1 MLEESFVIPA
11 PRTEAPLTAPALGW
25 GILGPGRIASVFSQ
39 SLAAHT
45 RQRIVAVG
53 SRSINTALNFAKRFD
68 GCDAVGSY
76 EEIVK
81 HPAVDIVYVS
91 TPHSFHHQCVMLAL
105 EAGKHVLV
113 EKPFAINAHQAKQMT
128 QTAQQKGLFLM
139 EAMWPRFLPAFD
151 SIRQILNEGILGEI
165 TSVVADLGEYFRPD
179 PAYRLFS
186 PDLAGGALLDLGVY
200 LVSLSS
206 FLVGTPNRVTA
217 VGQFTSTGVDAQVC
231 ALLENER
238 GALSTLFT
246 TLAAPTPTG
255 AFIAGTN
262 GTLRFDSPFYVPG
275 RITFT
280 SLDRSIERTRE
291 FDTRTPAAGLCY
303 EAAEAARRIAQGSIE
318 SPYMPLQESVSILET
333 LDRIREQLASHSSQ
347 VNTSHRE

>member
-1 MLEESFVIPA
+1 MIDESFLIPIS
-11 PRTEAPLTAPALGW
+11 RTEAPLAAPALGW
-25 GILGPGRIASVFSQ
+25 GIIGPGRIASAFAE

-53 SRSINTALNFAKRFD
+53 SRSIGTALNFAKRFD
-68 GCDAVGSY
+68 GCDAVRSY
-76 EEIVK
+76 EELVK
-81 HPAVDIVYVS
+81 HPAVDVIYVS

-113 EKPFAINAHQAKQMT
+113 EKPFAINVQQAKEMA

-151 SIRQILNEGILGEI
+151 SLRQILSEGILGEI

-179 PAYRLFS
+179 PAHRLFS

-206 FLVGTPNRVTA
+206 LVVGTPRRVTA

-231 ALLENER
+231 AVLQNER

-262 GTLRFDSPFYVPG
+262 GTLRLDSPFYVPG
-275 RITFT
+275 RITVT

-291 FDTRTPAAGLCY
+291 FNTRTPAAGLCY

-318 SPYMPLQESVSILET
+318 SPYMPLQESVTILET
-333 LDRIREQLASHSSQ
+333 LDQIREQLASH
-347 VNTSHRE
+347 

>member
-1 MLEESFVIPA
+1 MAMIDESFLIPI
-11 PRTEAPLTAPALGW
+11 PRTESPLDAPALGW
-25 GILGPGRIASVFSQ
+25 GIIGPGRIASAFAE

-45 RQRIVAVG
+45 RQRIVAAG
-53 SRSINTALNFAKRFD
+53 SLSINGALNFAKRFA
-68 GCDAVGSY
+68 GCAAVRSY
-76 EEIVK
+76 EELVR

-113 EKPFAINAHQAKQMT
+113 EKPFAINAHQAKQMAR
-128 QTAQQKGLFLM
+128 TAQEKGLFLM

-151 SIRQILNEGILGEI
+151 SVRQILSEGVLGEI
-165 TSVVADLGEYFRPD
+165 TSVIADLGEYFRPD
-179 PAYRLFS
+179 PTHRLFS

-206 FLVGTPNRVTA
+206 LLVGTPSRVTA

-231 ALLENER
+231 AVLQNER

-262 GTLRFDSPFYVPG
+262 GTLRLDSPFYVPG
-275 RITFT
+275 RITVT

-291 FDTRTPAAGLCY
+291 FDTRAPAAGLCY
-303 EAAEAARRIAQGSIE
+303 EAAEAARRIAQGYTE
-318 SPYMPLQESVSILET
+318 SPYMPLQESVAILET
-333 LDRIREQLASHSSQ
+333 LDRIREQFASS
-347 VNTSHRE
+347 

>member
-1 MLEESFVIPA
+1 MISESFLIPA
-11 PRTEAPLTAPALGW
+11 PRTEAPLDAPALGW
-25 GILGPGRIASVFSQ
+25 GIIGPGRIASAFAE

-53 SRSINTALNFAKRFD
+53 SRSIDTALNFAKRFE
-68 GCDAVGSY
+68 GCDALRSY
-76 EEIVK
+76 EELVK

-113 EKPFAINAHQAKQMT
+113 EKPFAINAQQATEMA

-151 SIRQILNEGILGEI
+151 SVRQILSEGILGEI
-165 TSVVADLGEYFRPD
+165 TGVVADLGEYFRPD
-179 PAYRLFS
+179 PAHRLFS
-186 PDLAGGALLDLGVY
+186 PDLAGGALSDLGVY

-206 FLVGTPNRVTA
+206 FLVGTPSHVTA

-231 ALLENER
+231 AILENRR

-255 AFIAGTN
+255 AFIAGTE
-262 GTLRFDSPFYVPG
+262 GVLRFDSPFYVPG
-275 RITFT
+275 RITVT
-280 SLDRSIERTRE
+280 SLDRSTERTRE
-291 FDTRTPAAGLCY
+291 FDVRTPAAGLCY
-303 EAAEAARRIAQGSIE
+303 EAAEAARRIAQGSTE
-318 SPYMPLQESVSILET
+318 SPYLPLQESVAILET
-333 LDRIREQLASHSSQ
+333 LDRIREQLASP
-347 VNTSHRE
+347 

>member
-1 MLEESFVIPA
+1 MIDQSFLVPA
-11 PRTEAPLTAPALGW
+11 PRTESPLDAPALGW
-25 GILGPGRIASVFSQ
+25 GIIGPGRIAAAFAA

-53 SRSINTALNFAKRFD
+53 SRSIDTALSFAKRFHR
-68 GCDAVGSY
+68 CDSVRSY
-76 EEIVK
+76 EELVK

-113 EKPFAINAHQAKQMT
+113 EKPFAVNAHQAREMA
-128 QTAQQKGLFLM
+128 QTSHQKGLFLM

-151 SIRQILNEGILGEI
+151 SVRQILSEGILGEI

-179 PAYRLFS
+179 PAHRLFS

-206 FLVGTPNRVTA
+206 LLVGTSSRVTA
-217 VGQFTSTGVDAQVC
+217 VGQFTSTGVDAQVS
-231 ALLENER
+231 AILENGR
-238 GALSTLFT
+238 GALSTLFM

-262 GTLRFDSPFYVPG
+262 GTLRLDSPFYVPG
-275 RITFT
+275 RMTVT

-291 FDTRTPAAGLCY
+291 FDIRTPAGGLCY
-303 EAAEAARRIAQGSIE
+303 EAAEAARRIAQGSTE
-318 SPYMPLQESVSILET
+318 SPYMPLHESVAILET
-333 LDRIREQLASHSSQ
+333 LDRIREQLASHKS
-347 VNTSHRE
+347 RA

>member
-1 MLEESFVIPA
+1 VIDESFLIPL
-11 PRTEAPLTAPALGW
+11 PRTESPLEAPALGW
-25 GILGPGRIASVFSQ
+25 GIIGPGRIASAFAE

-53 SRSINTALNFAKRFD
+53 SRSIDTALNFAKGFEE
-68 GCDAVGSY
+68 CDAVRSY
-76 EEIVK
+76 EELVE

-113 EKPFAINAHQAKQMT
+113 EKPFSINAYQAKEMA

-151 SIRQILNEGILGEI
+151 SVRQILSAGILGEI

-179 PAYRLFS
+179 PAHRLFS
-186 PDLAGGALLDLGVY
+186 RDLAGGALLDLGVY
-200 LVSLSS
+200 LMSLSS
-206 FLVGTPNRVTA
+206 LLVGAPSRVTA
-217 VGQFTSTGVDAQVC
+217 VGQLTSTGVDAQVC
-231 ALLENER
+231 AILENGR

-255 AFIAGTN
+255 AFIAGTK
-262 GTLRFDSPFYVPG
+262 GTLRLDSPFYVPG
-275 RITFT
+275 RITVT

-291 FDTRTPAAGLCY
+291 FDIRTPAGGLCY
-303 EAAEAARRIAQGSIE
+303 EAAEAARRIAQGSTE
-318 SPYMPLQESVSILET
+318 SPYMPLQESVAIIET
-333 LDRIREQLASHSSQ
+333 LDRIRDQLASH
-347 VNTSHRE
+347 

>member
-1 MLEESFVIPA
+1 MLDESFVIPP
-11 PRTEAPLTAPALGW
+11 PRTESPLTAPALGW
-25 GILGPGRIASVFSQ
+25 GILGPGRIASVLAE
-39 SLAAHT
+39 SLAEYT

-53 SRSINTALNFAKRFD
+53 SRSIDTALNFAKRFD

-76 EEIVK
+76 EELVK

-113 EKPFAINAHQAKQMT
+113 EKPFAINAHQARQMA
-128 QTAQQKGLFLM
+128 QTAQEKRLFLM

-151 SIRQILNEGILGEI
+151 SVRQILGEGILGEI

-179 PAYRLFS
+179 PAHRLFS
-186 PDLAGGALLDLGVY
+186 PNLAGGALLDLGVY

-206 FLVGTPNRVTA
+206 LLVGRSSRVTA

-231 ALLENER
+231 AVLENER

-255 AFIAGTN
+255 AFIAGTK
-262 GTLRFDSPFYVPG
+262 GTLRLESPFYVPG
-275 RITFT
+275 RITVA
-280 SLDRSIERTRE
+280 SVDRSIERSRE

-303 EAAEAARRIAQGSIE
+303 EAAEAARRIAQGSTE
-318 SPYMPLQESVSILET
+318 SPYMPLHESVAILET
-333 LDRIREQLASHSSQ
+333 LDRIRGQLTPH
-347 VNTSHRE
+347 

>member
-1 MLEESFVIPA
+1 MIDESFLIPI
-11 PRTEAPLTAPALGW
+11 PRTEAPLDAPALGW
-25 GILGPGRIASVFSQ
+25 GIIGPGRIASTFVE

-53 SRSINTALNFAKRFD
+53 SRSIDTALSFAKHFE
-68 GCDAVGSY
+68 GCDGVGSY
-76 EEIVK
+76 EELVK

-113 EKPFAINAHQAKQMT
+113 EKPFAINAEQAKEMA
-128 QTAQQKGLFLM
+128 QTAKHKGLFLM

-151 SIRQILNEGILGEI
+151 SVRQILGEGILGEI

-179 PAYRLFS
+179 PAHRLFS

-200 LVSLSS
+200 LLSLSS
-206 FLVGTPNRVTA
+206 LLVGTPSRVTA
-217 VGQFTSTGVDAQVC
+217 VGQLTSTGVDAQVS
-231 ALLENER
+231 AILGNDR

-246 TLAAPTPTG
+246 TLGAPTPTG

-262 GTLRFDSPFYVPG
+262 GTLRLDSPFYLPG
-275 RITFT
+275 RITVT

-291 FDTRTPAAGLCY
+291 FDIRTPAGGLCY
-303 EAAEAARRIAQGSIE
+303 EAAEAARWIAQGSTE
-318 SPYMPLQESVSILET
+318 SPCMPLHESVAIIET
-333 LDRIREQLASHSSQ
+333 LDRIREQLAS
-347 VNTSHRE
+347 R

>member
-1 MLEESFVIPA
+1 MIDESFLIPV
-11 PRTEAPLTAPALGW
+11 PRTESPLAAPALGW
-25 GILGPGRIASVFSQ
+25 GIIGPGRIATAFAE

-53 SRSINTALNFAKRFD
+53 SRLADTALNFARRFD
-68 GCDAVGSY
+68 GCDAVRSY
-76 EEIVK
+76 EELVK
-81 HPAVDIVYVS
+81 RPAVDIVYVS
-91 TPHSFHHQCVMLAL
+91 TPHSFHHKCVMLAL

-113 EKPFAINAHQAKQMT
+113 EKPFAINAHQAREMA

-151 SIRQILNEGILGEI
+151 SVRQILSEGILGEI

-179 PAYRLFS
+179 PAHRLFS

-206 FLVGTPNRVTA
+206 FLVGTPSRVTA

-231 ALLENER
+231 AILVNGR

-246 TLAAPTPTG
+246 TLTAPTPTG

-262 GTLRFDSPFYVPG
+262 GTLRLDSPFYVPG
-275 RITFT
+275 RITVT
-280 SLDRSIERTRE
+280 SIDRSIERTRE
-291 FDTRTPAAGLCY
+291 FDTRTPAEGLCY
-303 EAAEAARRIAQGSIE
+303 EAAEAARRIAQGATE
-318 SPYMPLQESVSILET
+318 SPYMPLQESVAILET
-333 LDRIREQLASHSSQ
+333 LDGIREQLASH
-347 VNTSHRE
+347 

>member
-1 MLEESFVIPA
+1 MIDESFLIPV
-11 PRTEAPLTAPALGW
+11 PRTDPPLESPTLRW
-25 GILGPGRIASVFSQ
+25 VIIGPGRIASAFAE

-53 SRSINTALNFAKRFD
+53 SRSIDAALNFAKRFD
-68 GCDAVGSY
+68 GCDAVRSY
-76 EEIVK
+76 EELVK
-81 HPAVDIVYVS
+81 HPAIDIVYVS

-113 EKPFAINAHQAKQMT
+113 EKPFAINVHQAREMA
-128 QTAQQKGLFLM
+128 QTAQKKGLFLM

-151 SIRQILNEGILGEI
+151 SIRQILGEGILGEI

-179 PAYRLFS
+179 PAHRLFS

-206 FLVGTPNRVTA
+206 FLVGPPSRVSA
-217 VGQFTSTGVDAQVC
+217 LGQLTSTGVDAQVC
-231 ALLENER
+231 ATLESRR

-255 AFIAGTN
+255 AFIAGTE
-262 GTLRFDSPFYVPG
+262 GALRLDSPFYVPG
-275 RITFT
+275 RITVT
-280 SLDRSIERTRE
+280 SLDRSIERARE
-291 FDTRTPAAGLCY
+291 FDVRTPAAGLCY
-303 EAAEAARRIAQGSIE
+303 EAAEAARRIAQGSTE
-318 SPYMPLQESVSILET
+318 SPYLPLQESVAILET
-333 LDRIREQLASHSSQ
+333 LDRIREQLASP
-347 VNTSHRE
+347 